1 LKGSK
6 MEFNY
11 KKKRFKQFDVKI
23 EMFECVTQDYSE
35 TPIFTISFYAEN
47 RNILMKELKKFLK
60 ERNIDNTANI
70 LCVLNRASTVY
81 THTHYRQVDNT
92 AHFISGNSLYRVT
105 FKCITSRVSCMPPK
119 DRVNNKGENILEKR
133 LRQAYGDLLLYR
145 YSKAREVANNSSI
158 VVAARNHLK
167 EELLKNTA
175 VEPFK
180 DTALRIDFNRAKKI
194 TIELSKFVRLDFKA
208 EYKFDKTALDVKF
221 KVLNIIYYG
230 NAIQELPPINDSI
243 DEEIVERAEETAKIY
258 EEIISLLKKNA

>member
-1 LKGSK
+1 

-60 ERNIDNTANI
+60 ERNIENIANI
-70 LCVLNRASTVY
+70 MNVMNRASTIY
-81 THTHYRQVDNT
+81 TRIHYRQVVNT

-105 FKCITSRVSCMPPK
+105 FKCITTRVSCMPPK
-119 DRVNNKGENILEKR
+119 DRVNNRGENILEKR

-145 YSKAREVANNSSI
+145 YSKAREVANNSNI

-167 EELLKNTA
+167 EELLKNAA
-175 VEPFK
+175 VEPFR
-180 DTALRIDFNRAKKI
+180 DTALRIDFNHTKKI
-194 TIELSKFVRLDFKA
+194 TIELSKFARLDFKA
-208 EYKFDKTALDVKF
+208 EYRFDKTALNVNF
-221 KVLNIIYYG
+221 KVLNILYYG

-258 EEIISLLKKNA
+258 EEIIATLKKKIMLK

>member
-1 LKGSK
+1 

-47 RNILMKELKKFLK
+47 RNILMKELKRFLK
-60 ERNIDNTANI
+60 GRNIDNTANI
-70 LCVLNRASTVY
+70 LRVLNRASTVY

-105 FKCITSRVSCMPPK
+105 FKCITTRVNCMPPK
-119 DRVNNKGENILEKR
+119 DRVNNRGENILEKR

-145 YSKAREVANNSSI
+145 YSKAGEVANNSSI

-175 VEPFK
+175 VEPFR

-208 EYKFDKTALDVKF
+208 EYKFDKTTLNVNF
-221 KVLNIIYYG
+221 KVLNVLYYG

-243 DEEIVERAEETAKIY
+243 DEETVKRAEETVKIY

>member
-1 LKGSK
+1 
-6 MEFNY
+6 MEFKY

-47 RNILMKELKKFLK
+47 RNILMKELKRFLK
-60 ERNIDNTANI
+60 ERNIENI
-70 LCVLNRASTVY
+70 ASIMNVLNRASTIY
-81 THTHYRQVDNT
+81 KHIHYRQVDNT

-105 FKCITSRVSCMPPK
+105 FKCITTRVSCMPPK

-145 YSKAREVANNSSI
+145 YNKAREVANNSNI
-158 VVAARNHLK
+158 IIAARNRLK
-167 EELLKNTA
+167 EELLKNTTC
-175 VEPFK
+175 EPFR

-194 TIELSKFVRLDFKA
+194 TIELSKFIRLDFKA
-208 EYKFDKTALDVKF
+208 EYKFDKTTLNVNF
-221 KVLNIIYYG
+221 KVLNFLYYG

-243 DEEIVERAEETAKIY
+243 DEETVERAEETVKIY